1 MKYGGY
7 LKGLVKI
14 DFKNIF
20 FKKKRFRYDFR
31 WKFFFNDLLKIE
43 C

>member
-20 FKKKRFRYDFR
+20 FKKIINVYLWEK
-31 WKFFFNDLLKIE
+31 K
-43 C
+43 